1 MIQAFHKLASTS
13 FTSVGS
19 LSSVCHQFNSL
30 LEQYSNQLGA
40 DSAFLFS
47 MKIFL
52 RKFEHIVHTVV
63 FQDSVDVLQKL
74 DLLMK
79 SINICYEHRDFES
92 CFVYLESAKRSL
104 LKLDMKM
111 EAAMCDKEALGVLK
125 YQSLFESTSAAKESD
140 LVNKVISSYDS
151 ALLPERIIEIK
162 IENLKRCKESMD
174 LEASLRLEEEIL
186 DLKLQVFKYVWRNL

>member
-1 MIQAFHKLASTS
+1 
-13 FTSVGS
+13 
-19 LSSVCHQFNSL
+19 
-30 LEQYSNQLGA
+30 
-40 DSAFLFS
+40 
-47 MKIFL
+47 
-52 RKFEHIVHTVV
+52 
-63 FQDSVDVLQKL
+63 
-74 DLLMK
+74 
-79 SINICYEHRDFES
+79 
-92 CFVYLESAKRSL
+92 
-104 LKLDMKM
+104 
-111 EAAMCDKEALGVLK
+111 LK